1 MALML
6 RKAAAPVLQ
15 AADLDPYHA
24 DLDRITK
31 EFKLYTPCGK
41 TFAIVSGVLFSSL
54 SPTKDEIAYAVE
66 LLEFWLL
73 RNKTII
79 DTYITA
85 FTKLQMYG
93 DLDTTRD
100 DMTIVTTRKYDHT
113 QNKQVE
119 SLTVHVKHNDLSF
132 YINSDGLFTGIS
144 WNGAIPPTTAIKLP
158 AAKLTAAIA
167 FLDEH
172 LDQRAAKTTVDE
184 ILAEMNTCKDM

>member
-6 RKAAAPVLQ
+6 RKAAVPVLQ

-24 DLDRITK
+24 DLDRATK

-41 TFAIVSGVLFSSL
+41 TFATISGVLFSSL
-54 SPTKDEIAYAVE
+54 APTKDDIAYAIE

-73 RNKTII
+73 RNKATI
-79 DTYITA
+79 DTYIAA

-93 DLDTTRD
+93 DLDTTRG
-100 DMTIVTTRKYDHT
+100 DMKIQTVNQYDHD
-113 QNKQVE
+113 KGK
-119 SLTVHVKHNDLSF
+119 HVSNISVQIFHDEISYHLNRL
-132 YINSDGLFTGIS
+132 GLIIKVV
-144 WNGAIPPTTAIKLP
+144 WDQPIAPTTTVKLP
-158 AAKLTAAIA
+158 AAKVNEAVA

-172 LDQRAAKTTVDE
+172 LDMRAAQNTVDT